1 MRLSAIG
8 ILLLVLVSLASAS
21 TAANSVPA
29 TRAGSSSRSI
39 GAQDLKPAACASLTL
54 TNVVTGSG
62 SISGTT
68 AADLVLGSSGI
79 DTVTA
84 GNGNDCVVGGGG
96 ADIINGGAGTDVCI
110 GGPGI
115 DVLDPLT
122 CETAIQ

>member
-1 MRLSAIG
+1 
-8 ILLLVLVSLASAS
+8 
-21 TAANSVPA
+21 VPA
-29 TRAGSSSRSI
+29 THAGVSSRSI

-54 TNVVTGSG
+54 TNVVTGSR

-79 DTVTA
+79 DNMTA

-96 ADIINGGAGTDVCI
+96 ADIISGGAGTGVCI

>member
-1 MRLSAIG
+1 MRLFATS
-8 ILLLVLVSLASAS
+8 LLVLVLVSLASVS

-39 GAQDLKPAACASLTL
+39 GAQDLKPADCASLTL
-54 TNVVTGSG
+54 TNLVTGSG
-62 SISGTT
+62 IINGTN
-68 AADLVLGSSGI
+68 AADLVLGSSGT
-79 DTVTA
+79 DTVMA

-96 ADIINGGAGTDVCI
+96 ADVISGGAGTDVCI

-115 DVLDPLT
+115 DVLDIT

>member
-1 MRLSAIG
+1 M
-8 ILLLVLVSLASAS
+8 LVLVSLASVS

-29 TRAGSSSRSI
+29 TRAGISSRSV

-62 SISGTT
+62 LVNGTT

-79 DTVTA
+79 DTLLA
-84 GNGNDCVVGGGG
+84 GNGNDCVLGGAG

-110 GGPGI
+110 GGAGI
-115 DVLDPLT
+115 DVFDIT
-122 CETAIQ
+122 CETQTQ